1 MWEIFPPFFCSNCF
15 LFSGSN
21 EILRKY
27 FRTTGGSCTG
37 GDSLKAYE
45 FINKYGISDD
55 TCAPFLG
62 LNWARGFEV
71 AGMTDVE
78 EVRAHQC
85 YLCMWSGTCTFVQR

>member
-1 MWEIFPPFFCSNCF
+1 
-15 LFSGSN
+15 LF
-21 EILRKY
+21 I
-27 FRTTGGSCTG
+27 RTTGGSCTG